1 MRLTFSKDERLKSKK
16 LIDELFREKAF
27 VQNSVLRIYYKK
39 VVMDCAFQAQFAFTA
54 PKKLFSNAVDR
65 NRIKRLM
72 RESVRLQKPNFY
84 TLLQDLPADKHGK
97 DSQLILLLS
106 YHAKEIKN
114 FSEIDEAVTKLLKKI
129 TGELH

>member
-39 VVMDCAFQAQFAFTA
+39 VVTDCAFQAQFAFNA
-54 PKKLFSNAVDR
+54 PKKLFANAVDR

-84 TLLQDLPADKHGK
+84 TLLQEKN
-97 DSQLILLLS
+97 SQLILLLS

-114 FSEIDEAVTKLLKKI
+114 FSEIDEAVTKLLSKI
-129 TGELH
+129 VNELH